1 MSTFLPKI
9 KNIFIGLFILVVGL
23 FAIFYQPDRSVE
35 DLIPIYTNDNSRFIS
50 LYGMNVHYR
59 DEGVRSDSIPLVLIH
74 GTSSSLHTFEK
85 VVDSLKKY
93 RRVITLDLPG
103 FGLTGPN
110 EENEYSCSYYARFLA
125 TFFKFIDVTVCD
137 IGGNSLG
144 GGIAWYYTVA
154 HPTKVRKLFLIDAT
168 GFPDNNLNATLGF
181 KLAAIPVLNN
191 LIKYITPKFI
201 IRKSLVGVYGDT
213 SLVTQELVDRYH
225 DMAIRKGNRKALVNL
240 FNNRKKL
247 DYKKLSTITCP
258 TLIIWGEKDSLI
270 PVTNAY
276 LFEKYIK
283 GSKLIVLQDVGHAP
297 NEEVPEIVAELI
309 LNF

>member
-1 MSTFLPKI
+1 MSTFLTYS
-9 KNIFIGLFILVVGL
+9 KNIFIGLLILVVGL

-35 DLIPIYTNDNSRFIS
+35 DLIPIYTNENSRFIS

-59 DEGVRSDSIPLVLIH
+59 DEGLRSDSVPLVLIH
-74 GTSSSLHTFEK
+74 GTSSSLQTFEK
-85 VVDSLKKY
+85 VVDSLKRY

-125 TFFKFIDVTVCD
+125 TFFKFIDVSVCD

-154 HPTKVRKLFLIDAT
+154 HPTKVRKLFLIDAA
-168 GFPDNNLNATLGF
+168 GFPNHNLNTTLGF
-181 KLAAIPVLNN
+181 KLASIPVLNN
-191 LIKYITPKFI
+191 LIKYITPKSV
-201 IRKSLVGVYGDT
+201 IRKSLEDVYGDT

-225 DMAIRKGNRKALVNL
+225 DMSIRKGNRNALISL

-258 TLIIWGEKDSLI
+258 TLIIWGDKDPLI
-270 PVTNAY
+270 PVANAY
-276 LFEKYIK
+276 LFEKLIK
-283 GSKLIVLQDVGHAP
+283 GSKLIVLQDVGHVP
-297 NEEVPEIVAELI
+297 NEEVPKIVAELI
-309 LNF
+309 LSF